1 MHRLT
6 TILLSVALIF
16 LLGCAIS
23 SASEPEQSISRNE
36 ALARLRDGNARYAS
50 GHPQEW
56 TAGLE
61 KREEL
66 AAGGQHP
73 FACIV
78 TCSDSRVPP
87 EILFDQSLGDL
98 FIVRLAGNVASPEA
112 VASVEYAVEH
122 LHVPVV
128 VVLGHSQCGAV
139 RAALASCQHETPGPM
154 GQLMSH
160 ICPAV
165 KSVRDKGFSEEE
177 LYSATINENARMAA
191 EQLMR
196 SSRVIDDAIQS
207 DHVTLLS
214 AIYDIHGGTVRWQMQ
229 LIAAAAPEKSPA
241 AVELHASDKSAPVL
255 EKKAESE
262 TKQAAAKP
270 RAKKTPD
277 ESGTYARRHR

>member
-1 MHRLT
+1 MRRT
-6 TILLSVALIF
+6 TIILLSVTAL
-16 LLGCAIS
+16 LLIGSAIA
-23 SASEPEQSISRNE
+23 SASEPENGVSRNE
-36 ALARLRDGNARYAS
+36 ALARLRDGNERFAS
-50 GHPQEW
+50 GHPQKW

-73 FACIV
+73 FACIL

-139 RAALASCQHETPGPM
+139 RAAIASCQLNKSGPM
-154 GQLMSH
+154 GELLAH

-165 KSVRDKGFSEEE
+165 KSVRDKGFSEDEI
-177 LYSATINENARMAA
+177 YSAAINENARMAA
-191 EQLMR
+191 EELMR
-196 SSRVIDDAIQS
+196 TSRVIDDAIQS
-207 DHVTLLS
+207 DEITLLS
-214 AIYDIHGGTVRWQMQ
+214 AIYDIHSGAIHWQMQ
-229 LIAAAAPEKSPA
+229 MIAANPPQPSAEEP
-241 AVELHASDKSAPVL
+241 LHADKNTEPTL
-255 EKKAESE
+255 EKKSE
-262 TKQAAAKP
+262 EPAKQAAAKP
-270 RAKKTPD
+270 RAKKTPE
-277 ESGTYARRHR
+277 ESSSYARRHR